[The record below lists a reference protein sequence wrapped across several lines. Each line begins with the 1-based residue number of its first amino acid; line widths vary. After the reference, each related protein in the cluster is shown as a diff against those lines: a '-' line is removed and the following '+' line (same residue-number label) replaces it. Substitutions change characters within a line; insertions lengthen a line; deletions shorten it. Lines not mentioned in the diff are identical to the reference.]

1 MLVAPL
7 NLHLKDWSSMKRII
21 VLGSLAVVFTISFQ
35 LTSLADSKARRG
47 ALKVCK
53 QNYKNAVK
61 GAKYLKSR
69 DRQER
74 IEQAKR
80 QREECERLAPK

>member
-1 MLVAPL
+1 
-7 NLHLKDWSSMKRII
+7 MKRIM
-21 VLGSLAVVFTISFQ
+21 VLGSLALLFTISFD
-35 LTSLADSKARRG
+35 LNSLADSKAHSR

-53 QNYKNAVK
+53 KRYKDAVK

-74 IEQAKR
+74 IEQARKE
-80 QREECERLAPK
+80 REECEKLAPK

>member
-1 MLVAPL
+1 
-7 NLHLKDWSSMKRII
+7 MKRII
-21 VLGSLAVVFTISFQ
+21 VLGSLALLFVMSFDV
-35 LTSLADSKARRG
+35 TSTADSKARHH

-53 QNYKNAVK
+53 QRYKNAVK

-74 IEQAKR
+74 VEQAR
-80 QREECERLAPK
+80 REREECERLAPK

>member
-1 MLVAPL
+1 MKMELT
-7 NLHLKDWSSMKRII
+7 MKRLILF
-21 VLGSLAVVFTISFQ
+21 VSLALL
-35 LTSLADSKARRG
+35 LTFSVEFNSLADSKARKG

-53 QNYKNAVK
+53 QKYKNAVK

-80 QREECERLAPK
+80 EREECERLAPK

>member
-1 MLVAPL
+1 
-7 NLHLKDWSSMKRII
+7 MKRII
-21 VLGSLAVVFTISFQ
+21 VLGSIALVFTISFDSN
-35 LTSLADSKARRG
+35 TLAESKARKG

-74 IEQAKR
+74 VEQAKR
-80 QREECERLAPK
+80 EREECERLALK

>member
-1 MLVAPL
+1 
-7 NLHLKDWSSMKRII
+7 MKRII
-21 VLGSLAVVFTISFQ
+21 VIGSLALVFTTSFGF
-35 LTSLADSKARRG
+35 TSLADSKARKG

-53 QNYKNAVK
+53 QKYKNAVK

-80 QREECERLAPK
+80 EREECERLAPK

>member
-1 MLVAPL
+1 
-7 NLHLKDWSSMKRII
+7 MKRII
-21 VLGSLAVVFTISFQ
+21 VIGSLALVFTIPFELS
-35 LTSLADSKARRG
+35 SLADSKARKG

-61 GAKYLKSR
+61 GAKYLKSH

-80 QREECERLAPK
+80 EREECERLAPK

>member
-1 MLVAPL
+1 MELT
-7 NLHLKDWSSMKRII
+7 MKRLILF
-21 VLGSLAVVFTISFQ
+21 VSLALL
-35 LTSLADSKARRG
+35 LTFSVEFNSLADSKARKG

-53 QNYKNAVK
+53 QKYKNAVK

-80 QREECERLAPK
+80 EREECERLAPK

>member
-1 MLVAPL
+1 
-7 NLHLKDWSSMKRII
+7 MKRMI
-21 VLGSLAVVFTISFQ
+21 VLGSLALLFVMSLD
-35 LTSLADSKARRG
+35 LTSTADNKARSR

-53 QNYKNAVK
+53 QRYKNAVK

-74 IEQAKR
+74 VEQAKR
-80 QREECERLAPK
+80 EREECERLAPK

>member
-1 MLVAPL
+1 MMSF
-7 NLHLKDWSSMKRII
+7 DMISM
-21 VLGSLAVVFTISFQ
+21 
-35 LTSLADSKARRG
+35 ADSKARSR

-53 QNYKNAVK
+53 QRYKTAVK

-74 IEQAKR
+74 VAQAKME
-80 QREECERLAPK
+80 REECERLAPK